1 MSAPRRV
8 LVTGVAG
15 FIGGRLAARLLAE
28 GMHVVGIDD
37 LSQGAIEQVP
47 PGVTFHPADV
57 RSPAI
62 EPLFR
67 GVDAVFHLA
76 AKNCISDCQLDPVAT
91 ASINVLGTV
100 QVLEAARRAGVMRL
114 IHAESAA
121 LYEGVT
127 TIPTPEDQIAPRSV
141 YAAGKLAA
149 RVFAE
154 TYERFHG
161 MRVTALRYFCVYGAG
176 QDHRRSIPPVMSAFI
191 KRLLAGERPV
201 IYGTGNKRRDFVHV
215 DDINDFH
222 LRCLTDERT
231 VGRTFNLGSGE
242 SCSVTEILDRVS
254 RLLGVEADP
263 IFAPDLPG
271 EAIESRADIT
281 AATTLGWRPRVALD
295 DGLAEMIAHLRGVTM
310 GTPA

>member
-1 MSAPRRV
+1 MNAPHKV

-15 FIGGRLAARLLAE
+15 FIGSRLAARLLAE
-28 GMHVVGIDD
+28 GAHIVGIDD
-37 LSQGAIEQVP
+37 LSQGVIEQVP
-47 PGVTFHPADV
+47 EGVTFHQADV
-57 RSPAI
+57 RDASI
-62 EPLFR
+62 ERLFA

-76 AKNCISDCQLDPVAT
+76 AKNCISDCQADPVAT

-100 QVLEAARRAGVMRL
+100 QVFEAARRAGVRRV

-121 LYEGVT
+121 LYEGVERV
-127 TIPTPEDQIAPRSV
+127 PTPEDDIAPRSV

-154 TYERFHG
+154 TYERYHQ
-161 MRVTALRYFCVYGAG
+161 MKVTALRYFCVYGAG

-191 KRLLAGERPV
+191 KRLLTGQRPV
-201 IYGTGNKRRDFVHV
+201 IYGTGEKRRDFVHV

-222 LRCLTDERT
+222 VQCLSDERT

-242 SCSVTEILDRVS
+242 SHSVREILDRVC

-263 IFAPDLPG
+263 VFAPDLPG
-271 EAIESRADIT
+271 EALESCADIT
-281 AATTLGWRPRVALD
+281 AAACLGWRPRVALD
-295 DGLAEMIAHLRGVTM
+295 DGLREMIATLHQVM
-310 GTPA
+310 AGTAR

>member
-1 MSAPRRV
+1 MTAPRTV

-15 FIGGRLAARLLAE
+15 FIGSRLAARLLAQ
-28 GMHVVGIDD
+28 GTQVVGIDD
-37 LSQGAIEQVP
+37 LSQGVIEQVP
-47 PGVTFHPADV
+47 AGVTFCHADV
-57 RSPAI
+57 RDPAI
-62 EPLFR
+62 ESYFD

-76 AKNCISDCQLDPVAT
+76 AKNCISDCQADPVAT

-100 QVLEAARRAGVMRL
+100 QVFEAARRAGVRRI

-121 LYEGVT
+121 LYEGVARV
-127 TIPTPEDQIAPRSV
+127 PTPEDEIAPRSV

-154 TYERFHG
+154 TYERYHQ
-161 MRVTALRYFCVYGAG
+161 MQVTALRYFCVYGAG

-191 KRLLAGERPV
+191 TRLLTSQRPV
-201 IYGTGNKRRDFVHV
+201 IYGTGDKRRDFVHV

-222 LRCLTDERT
+222 LQCLTDERT

-242 SCSVTEILDRVS
+242 SHSVREILDRVC

-263 IFAPDLPG
+263 AFLPDQPG
-271 EAIESRADIT
+271 EALESCADIT
-281 AATTLGWRPRVALD
+281 AAASLGWRPRVALD
-295 DGLAEMIAHLRGVTM
+295 DGLREMIAHLRGVT
-310 GTPA
+310 GNRLA